1 MLKKILI
8 GIGILILAFILYS
21 VYVLFIADP
30 VSPLTSGSYS
40 DQGLEIEV
48 SYSQPSKKG
57 RLIFGSAEDGALQPY
72 GEYWRLG
79 ANAATE
85 VTFSKAITFAG
96 EPLDAGTYRMYAVPG
111 AGEFKVGLN
120 SELDIFFGIGEPDY
134 DLDVLT
140 VMIPV
145 QKVAEVETLA
155 FQFSSDSI
163 TINMD
168 FVWATSLI
176 RIPITIQ

>member
-1 MLKKILI
+1 MLKKILM
-8 GIGILILAFILYS
+8 GIGVLILAFVLYS

-30 VSPLTSGSYS
+30 VSPLATENYS

-48 SYSQPSKKG
+48 KYSQPSKKG
-57 RLIFGSAEDGALQPY
+57 RVIFGDGEDALQPY

-85 VTFSKAITFAG
+85 VSFNKDVMFAG
-96 EPLDAGTYRMYAVPG
+96 EAVSAGTYRMYAVPG
-111 AGEFKVGLN
+111 ANEFKVGLN
-120 SELDIFFGIGEPDY
+120 SEVDVFFGVGEPDY

-145 QKVAEVETLA
+145 QTVDEVETLTYK
-155 FQFSSDSI
+155 FSSDSSS
-163 TINMD
+163 INMD
-168 FVWATSLI
+168 FMWDTSLI
-176 RIPITIQ
+176 TIPITVQ